1 MRYTF
6 IGFAKL
12 PEYDPAWKAKCL
24 SCDSSE
30 IVNSKRGFKYEG
42 VEVIRCK
49 RQDREFGSASA
60 ARLTDGICGPEAR
73 LWQAKEA

>member
-12 PEYDPAWKAKCL
+12 PEFDPTWKAKCL
-24 SCDSSE
+24 SCAHSE
-30 IVNSKRGFKYEG
+30 TSLSKIGVKYES

-49 RQDREFGSASA
+49 RQDRESGSASA

-73 LWQAKEA
+73 LWQAR